1 MKASSPARHTVRER
15 DEQCHHSRGRSGR
28 PPRRAGAV
36 DRLARVY
43 DVWAAFAESKAR
55 RCAFERADVTG
66 HDDILEVAVGTG
78 QMFAALAQA
87 NTKGTTRGID
97 VSPGMLTKVR
107 RRTGGLDRRVELQ
120 LAEARAL
127 PFDDRSF
134 DLVVV
139 GYLFDLLPET
149 DFGLVFAEINRVLR
163 DSGRVVVV
171 DMTIAERR
179 TPNAAATISAGGY
192 PGSARVC
199 SEAVAACGS
208 QRASHRAASTSNTA
222 TTSRSAASL
231 RKFCSRD
238 ETNDSNHRRR
248 RRHERS
254 CPGRPCVV

>member
-1 MKASSPARHTVRER
+1 MKSAITQEVAQVDPRDVPALY
-15 DEQCHHSRGRSGR
+15 
-28 PPRRAGAV
+28 

-43 DVWAAFAESKAR
+43 DVWAALAESKAR

-97 VSPGMLTKVR
+97 VSPGMLTKAR

-120 LAEARAL
+120 LADARAL
-127 PFDDRSF
+127 PVDDRSF

-149 DFGLVFAEINRVLR
+149 DFGLVIAEINRVLR
-163 DSGRVVVV
+163 DSGLVVVV

-179 TPNAAATISAGGY
+179 RDDLYRWVSRLRARLLGGCRGVRLTACLASGGFNIEHRDYIAQCSFPSEVLLARPDQRLEATS
-192 PGSARVC
+192 
-199 SEAVAACGS
+199 SEE
-208 QRASHRAASTSNTA
+208 TS
-222 TTSRSAASL
+222 
-231 RKFCSRD
+231 
-238 ETNDSNHRRR
+238 
-248 RRHERS
+248 
-254 CPGRPCVV
+254 